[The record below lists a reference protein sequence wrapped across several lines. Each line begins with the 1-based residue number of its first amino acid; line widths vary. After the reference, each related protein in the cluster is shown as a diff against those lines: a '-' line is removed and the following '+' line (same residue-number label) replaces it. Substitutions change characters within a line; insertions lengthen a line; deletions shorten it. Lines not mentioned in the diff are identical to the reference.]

1 MTVNMSLDNIKK
13 LLEGVKHPSIND
25 TLSNLGIIKEVEIE
39 GNKAIIALAFPFEN
53 IPIKDDLI
61 RIVKKPLSG
70 LKMDI
75 EIKIITMNE
84 KELQKFLNLEQKN
97 WTG

>member
-1 MTVNMSLDNIKK
+1 MTVNVFSDTVKK
-13 LLEGVKHPSIND
+13 LLEKVKHPSIDD
-25 TLSNLGIIKEVEIE
+25 TLLNLGIIKNVEVE
-39 GNKAIIALAFPFEN
+39 GNKVIITLVFPFEN
-53 IPIKDDLI
+53 IPIKELLVNL
-61 RIVKKPLSG
+61 VKESLDR

-75 EIKIITMNE
+75 EIKTTTMNK